1 MPPKTGGK
9 AAAAPAP
16 ASKTA
21 PAPKATPKAA
31 SAPAQKPAEKT
42 KKTAAPAT
50 PSEKPSQGHNA
61 VLIKDY
67 KLAGKEYSEVRS
79 YFGTFGPLAQLR
91 VKRALTTRNGPY
103 VLAFYKDAA
112 SAKKVLDLNGKNVD
126 GQKIHVQPAT
136 KAKARRSRADYST
149 TLFVSPTKQNAKKGD
164 IRKEFESAGKVL
176 RVRKHAQG
184 YSYIFFS
191 SVEDASKAYAKYKGQ
206 ELFGKKILVKRSL
219 RTRQSHQKKYGKS
232 VVPLKVAPGNVPA
245 ATKAKQEKKKA
256 APAVKKEAP
265 AVKKSNK

>member
-16 ASKTA
+16 ASKTT

-31 SAPAQKPAEKT
+31 PAEKT
-42 KKTAAPAT
+42 KKAVAPAT
-50 PSEKPSQGHNA
+50 ASEKTSQGHNA

-67 KLAGKEYSEVRS
+67 KLTGKEYSELRS
-79 YFGTFGPLAQLR
+79 YFGTFGPLVQFR

-126 GQKIHVQPAT
+126 GQKIHVQPAP
-136 KAKARRSRADYST
+136 KAKLRQSRNEYTT
-149 TLFVSPTKQNAKKGD
+149 TLFVSPTKQNAKKAD

-176 RVRKHAQG
+176 RVRKHSKG

-191 SVEDASKAYAKYKGQ
+191 NVEDANKAYAKYKGH
-206 ELFGKKILVKRSL
+206 ELFGKKLIVKRSM
-219 RTRQSHQKKYGKS
+219 RTRQSHQKKFGKS
-232 VVPLKVAPGNVPA
+232 AAPAKAVISTVT
-245 ATKAKQEKKKA
+245 ATKAKQ
-256 APAVKKEAP
+256 